1 MNIRPSFSNNSTKRK
16 HPFVVNLISALALLC
31 TFCSSGSAK
40 KVTYIQDLDS
50 GAVKQSSANIIKAKP
65 NDKLSIVI
73 SSKDPQLALLFN
85 KPIVVHR
92 LGQTV
97 EASAYQ
103 SHDAS
108 SYTVDQ
114 NGDIEFAV
122 IGKIHIGGLSKE
134 EIEAKIKDEL
144 TSNSLVNDA
153 LVTVEWIN
161 HYATILGEVK
171 TPGRYNLDGNNTNIF
186 EVLGLAGDLTIYGKR
201 ENVKLLRTNPDNG
214 EVTTYKV
221 NLCNG
226 DEVINSPAYNI
237 LPNDV
242 IYVEPNGYRAR
253 QRTVNG
259 NAVRSTSFWISL
271 ASLLVS
277 VGILISR

>member
-1 MNIRPSFSNNSTKRK
+1 MTRKLFYINIF
-16 HPFVVNLISALALLC
+16 SALTLLYS
-31 TFCSSGSAK
+31 FCSCGSAK

-50 GAVKQSSANIIKAKP
+50 GTVKQKTISTITAKP
-65 NDKLSIVI
+65 DDKISIVI

-85 KPIVVHR
+85 KPIIAHR

-97 EASAYQ
+97 ETSIYQ

-108 SYTVDQ
+108 NYTVDQ

-122 IGKIHIGGLSKE
+122 IGKIHVGGLSKE

-161 HYATILGEVK
+161 HYATILGEVN

-186 EVLGLAGDLTIYGKR
+186 ELLGLAGDLTIYGNR
-201 ENVKLLRTNPDNG
+201 ENVKLMRTNPANG
-214 EVTTYKV
+214 EITTYKV
-221 NLCNG
+221 NLLNG
-226 DEVINSPAYNI
+226 DEVISSPAYNI

-242 IYVEPNGYRAR
+242 IYIEPNNYRAR

-271 ASLLVS
+271 APLLVS